1 MPEYEFYSHSFIFAA
16 RMMKMHQFTLC
27 HKLSSLFMLL
37 MLAWLTVCLPYV
49 AESDQN
55 SRNQAQMVGE
65 EIPDTDE
72 SNPLTNTNEEKSES
86 GVSLLS
92 EYLHH
97 LFHLEHSIRSIASLY
112 KIHSADL

>member
-1 MPEYEFYSHSFIFAA
+1 
-16 RMMKMHQFTLC
+16 MKKQQQYNLN

-49 AESDQN
+49 AESNQN
-55 SRNQAQMVGE
+55 SIHQTQVTSE
-65 EIPDTDE
+65 EIPDADD

-92 EYLHH
+92 EFLHH
-97 LFHLEHSIRSIASLY
+97 LFQLEHSFKDRTAAY
-112 KIHSADL
+112 KIHSADLYHAFHPELIIPPPEA